1 MVIDNT
7 FGTIL
12 GLTILVLIYIFIRWI
27 KNQTKKCEVKPKKK
41 KKK

>member
-1 MVIDNT
+1 MEINT
-7 FGTIL
+7 NFGTIL
-12 GLTILVLIYIFIRWI
+12 GLTIFVLIFIFIRWI